1 MEQGISKMINV
12 IASIYINEG
21 RLSEFIEIFK
31 SNIPNV
37 IKEKGC
43 IEYVPTIDVP
53 TGLPPQELNSN
64 VVTIIEKWDSVE
76 DLQAHLSALHML
88 EYREKVK
95 DLVEKMSVKVLK
107 EA

>member
-1 MEQGISKMINV
+1 MINV
-12 IASIYINEG
+12 IASIHIKEG
-21 RLSEFIEIFK
+21 QLSEFIDIFK

-43 IEYVPTIDVP
+43 IKYVPTIDVP

-64 VVTIIEKWDSVE
+64 VVTIIEKWDSLK
-76 DLQAHLSALHML
+76 DLKAHLSAPHML
-88 EYREKVK
+88 EYREETK
-95 DLVEKMSVKVLK
+95 DLVERMSVKVLK

>member
-1 MEQGISKMINV
+1 MINV

>member
-1 MEQGISKMINV
+1 MINV
-12 IASIYINEG
+12 IASIHVKDG
-21 RLSEFIEIFK
+21 QLSEFIEIFK

-37 IKEKGC
+37 TKEEGC

-64 VVTIIEKWDSVE
+64 VVTIIEKWDSLD
-76 DLQAHLSALHML
+76 DLQAHLSSPHML
-88 EYREKVK
+88 EYREQTKALVK
-95 DLVEKMSVKVLK
+95 KMSVKVLK